1 MKNNIINVFIFLTK
15 NIIKMSKYFVKP
27 SIASS
32 SMPFAVIHSSTPMHI
47 PQYATINSPYV
58 FVGRHSLLPI
68 HSVNMPSKQHFVN
81 VSNYNYVTV
90 VILTNGGSQI
100 LLPMQHNRHGY
111 KSVDV
116 NLRKV
121 YHGTDANS
129 ILQRMIAEYDLTH
142 FGKHTTLSHYEKS
155 SGINILIRVIYAPK
169 VSRYRINTN
178 YKHHNSDNLILERFW
193 LPSYRSSHIKGVKDN
208 IIYNINGCST
218 NIIYAIYNS
227 LSQLV

>member
-1 MKNNIINVFIFLTK
+1 MYFYFLLK
-15 NIIKMSKYFVKP
+15 YHLMSKYFVKP
-27 SIASS
+27 SITSS
-32 SMPFAVIHSSTPMHI
+32 SSPLAIVHHSTPIHI
-47 PQYATINSPYV
+47 SQYVAIGSPYV
-58 FVGRHSLLPI
+58 FVNNQSLFSIHGLNLPFN
-68 HSVNMPSKQHFVN
+68 HQSVN
-81 VSNYNYVTV
+81 VSIYDYVTV
-90 VILTNGGSQI
+90 VILTNNGTQI
-100 LLPMQHNRHGY
+100 LLPTQNNHHGY

-121 YHGTDANS
+121 YHGNDANS

-142 FGKHTTLSHYEKS
+142 FGIKHTTLSHYEKS
-155 SGINILIRVIYAPK
+155 SGINILIRVIYAPQ

-193 LPSYRSSHIKGVKDN
+193 LSSYRSSHIKGVKDS
-208 IIYNINGCST
+208 IIYNINGFST